1 MPNPEPLIE
10 IVEYTDPYCTWCWA
24 SEPVLRKIKEVYGD
38 QVEISFKMGGLVRD
52 IGDFYDPLNRI
63 GGENIMEQVAAHWLD
78 ASRRHG
84 MPVDPT
90 VFREAEREFRSTYPA
105 NIACKAAQMQGEEL
119 GERYLRRLREAAAAE
134 RKLIHRREVQLELA
148 KEIALDMPRF
158 AEALDNGTAQKAF
171 QQDLDE
177 TRRRGIS
184 GFPTFL
190 IKNRQGGSR
199 TIAGYRPFEELEMYI
214 ELLSNGQLKRQQ
226 PKDILTFVSKY
237 GKVATKEIAEVF
249 DLTINEAEQK
259 LQELVKEGL
268 LFEVKAGTGSFWLP
282 SLRMDPRN
290 GEPQDEMGY
299 QISSL
304 HPPRNKSSHSM
315 TSLVSMR
322 GGIPEYEK
330 RKPQAQE

>member
-1 MPNPEPLIE
+1 MADPEPLIE
-10 IVEYTDPYCTWCWA
+10 IIEYTDPYCTWCWA

-90 VFREAEREFRSTYPA
+90 VFREAKHEFRSTYPA
-105 NIACKAAQMQGEEL
+105 SIACKAAQMQGEEL

-148 KEIALDMPRF
+148 KEVGLDIDKF
-158 AEALDNGTAQKAF
+158 AEALDNGTAQKVF
-171 QQDLDE
+171 QRDLDE

-184 GFPTFL
+184 GFPTFV
-190 IKNRQGGSR
+190 IRNRQGDSR
-199 TIAGYRPFEELEMYI
+199 TIVGYRPFEELAMHVEF
-214 ELLSNGQLKRQQ
+214 LSNGQLKRQQ

-249 DLTINEAEQK
+249 DLAMNEAEQK
-259 LQELVKEGL
+259 IQELAKEGL
-268 LFEVKAGTGSFWLP
+268 VFETRTGTGSFWLISP
-282 SLRMDPRN
+282 AIDN
-290 GEPQDEMGY
+290 GNVV
-299 QISSL
+299 
-304 HPPRNKSSHSM
+304 R
-315 TSLVSMR
+315 
-322 GGIPEYEK
+322 
-330 RKPQAQE
+330 